1 LNARPRQTSV
11 GDSKPFETP
20 VKKKSAWKQ
29 LDLSAEKEPPTA
41 AAAAV
46 QLSPPANPWSRK
58 TAEAA
63 APAIQR
69 SPSDRIN
76 RSFADIMA
84 EDAKVKFFCSYCY
97 LAGTCSYHVLTKPT
111 EYSPFIVMK

>member
-1 LNARPRQTSV
+1 LTVRPRQTSV

-29 LDLSAEKEPPTA
+29 LDLSAEKEPPTTA

-63 APAIQR
+63 APTVQR

-84 EDAKVKFFCSYCY
+84 EDAKVKSFVVQIVT
-97 LAGTCSYHVLTKPT
+97 LLV
-111 EYSPFIVMK
+111 PFHTMFLYRSRGALDSM